1 MNKKIFTFG
10 ALFLAIDQ
18 VTKMLIESFLSIN
31 GVVPIIEDFFSL
43 TRVYNTGAAFSILEG
58 RVGFLSVLSFFILII
73 VLKMSKEFVKNGRNV
88 VAFGMLIGGIFG
100 NLSDRL
106 FLGSVRDFL
115 KFRIFDYNFPVFN
128 VADMCIVGGILLL
141 LIGMIKGDDRSG
153 SNDQNR
159 RKGKIR

>member
-1 MNKKIFTFG
+1 M
-10 ALFLAIDQ
+10 
-18 VTKMLIESFLSIN
+18 
-31 GVVPIIEDFFSL
+31 
-43 TRVYNTGAAFSILEG
+43 
-58 RVGFLSVLSFFILII
+58 
-73 VLKMSKEFVKNGRNV
+73 
-88 VAFGMLIGGIFG
+88 
-100 NLSDRL
+100 